1 MAKKKLKDFD
11 YKTIKTFEDACKKEN
26 VNPKDLPIVDHLLP
40 EFRKPT
46 IAVYKL
52 FIIFKAINNGWEADY
67 TNGNQY
73 KYFPWSIVLS
83 SGVGFDYSYYDFGA
97 AATSVGVR
105 LCTNTPEKA
114 LYIAEQFKEIRADYL
129 LYTDVWEYSKPKK
142 FKMK

>member
-40 EFRKPT
+40 EFRKPL
-46 IAVYKL
+46 IAAYKL
-52 FIIFKAINNGWEADY
+52 FIIFKAINDGWEADY
-67 TNGNQY
+67 TNANQY
-73 KYFPWSIVLS
+73 KYFPWSRVLT
-83 SGVGFDYSYYDFGA
+83 SGVGFAHSHYACACTRAD
-97 AATSVGVR
+97 VGVR

-114 LYIAEQFKEIRADYL
+114 LYIAEQFADIRADYL
-129 LYTDVWEYSKPKK
+129 LYTEIWEYSKPKK

>member
-26 VNPKDLPIVDHLLP
+26 VDPKLVSTFDCLPP
-40 EFRKPT
+40 KYRKAT

-52 FIIFKAINNGWEADY
+52 FIIFDAINDGWEADY
-67 TNGNQY
+67 TNANQM
-73 KYFPWSIVLS
+73 KFFPWSCVLS
-83 SGVGFDYSYYDFGA
+83 SGVGFDYSTYYYDDTPA
-97 AATSVGVR
+97 AVGVR

-114 LYIAEQFKEIRADYL
+114 LYIAEQFADIRADYL

>member
-26 VNPKDLPIVDHLLP
+26 FDTSFLEHLNYAPP
-40 EFRKPT
+40 EFRKPL
-46 IAVYKL
+46 IAAYKL
-52 FIIFKAINNGWEADY
+52 FIIFKAINDGWEADY
-67 TNGNQY
+67 TNANQY
-73 KYFPWSIVLS
+73 KYFPWSRVLT
-83 SGVGFDYSYYDFGA
+83 SGVGFAISYYYYD
-97 AATSVGVR
+97 TTTTHVGVR

-114 LYIAEQFKEIRADYL
+114 LYIAEQFADIRADYL

>member
-26 VNPKDLPIVDHLLP
+26 IDPNSISLLFQLAP

-67 TNGNQY
+67 TNPNQC
-73 KYFPWSIVLS
+73 KYFPWSCVLS
-83 SGVGFDYSYYDFGA
+83 SGVGFDYSYYDFGLA
-97 AATSVGVR
+97 CTAVGVR

-114 LYIAEQFKEIRADYL
+114 LYIAEQFADIRADYL

-142 FKMK
+142 FKIV